1 MEQSLMDKLTILA
14 DSAKY
19 DVACT
24 SSGASR
30 AAGAGGV
37 GSCYAPGCCHAFTA
51 DGRCVSLLKVLMTNC
66 CSFDCSYCVNRKSN
80 DLPRATFSPRELAEL
95 TMEFYRRNYIEGL
108 FLSSAVLVSP
118 DYTTE
123 RMLAV
128 LRLLRG
134 QLYSRQLR
142 DTGRVESWFTDC
154 GARMGQDI
162 EGFVAN
168 ARQQYVQAGLAEE
181 QRAEAEAKQ
190 KAGRGRFRIRP
201 ASAFAPERAAYL
213 VQPYLPRGMVSI
225 LGGVSA
231 AGKTSLALDVCAR
244 LTRGA
249 AFAPDTPPQPPATV
263 LYLTAENDPNKVLRP
278 RAEAMGA
285 DLDRLYFQDGA
296 SYSMGDEELAALC
309 RVYRPALLVFD
320 PIQSYLGQG
329 VQMNRAE
336 QVRPLLDH
344 LGALAKELDM
354 AVLLIGH
361 MSKPGPGV
369 CSALDRLLGS
379 SDFRNAARSILI
391 AGRDPEH
398 PEVRVVAHA
407 KNSLGQ
413 PGESQRYR
421 ICPQGTVA
429 YDGPCTLTADA
440 IIREAGTPATGNGR
454 PSAALANAIE
464 ALEKQLS
471 FVGWV
476 EAGEVYRLCAERDIS
491 VSTIRRA
498 RVALGLKTLYIG
510 NQPNRKNYWYQ
521 PELEEASVVA
531 DITNQ
536 NQQIQLA

>member
-1 MEQSLMDKLTILA
+1 MDA
-14 DSAKY
+14 NKY
-19 DVACT
+19 RTAYDKAQAVQHEVWTELCQHLEH
-24 SSGASR
+24 
-30 AAGAGGV
+30 
-37 GSCYAPGCCHAFTA
+37 APDAQ
-51 DGRCVSLLKVLMTNC
+51 LL
-66 CSFDCSYCVNRKSN
+66 S
-80 DLPRATFSPRELAEL
+80 
-95 TMEFYRRNYIEGL
+95 
-108 FLSSAVLVSP
+108 
-118 DYTTE
+118 DYTATLVYTLDKDRRE
-123 RMLAV
+123 EA

-296 SYSMGDEELAALC
+296 SYSMGDEELTALC

-354 AVLLIGH
+354 AVLLISH

-421 ICPQGTVA
+421 ICPPGGGHPRHRQWPSLCRPCQRHRGAGKAAVLCGLGRGGRGVPPVRRAGYLGQYHPQGTHRAGFEAVA
-429 YDGPCTLTADA
+429 
-440 IIREAGTPATGNGR
+440 RWK
-454 PSAALANAIE
+454 AAEPEDLLA
-464 ALEKQLS
+464 S
-471 FVGWV
+471 
-476 EAGEVYRLCAERDIS
+476 S
-491 VSTIRRA
+491 RA
-498 RVALGLKTLYIG
+498 
-510 NQPNRKNYWYQ
+510 
-521 PELEEASVVA
+521 
-531 DITNQ
+531 
-536 NQQIQLA
+536 

>member
-1 MEQSLMDKLTILA
+1 MDA
-14 DSAKY
+14 NKY
-19 DVACT
+19 RTAYDKAQAVQHEVWTELCQHLEH
-24 SSGASR
+24 
-30 AAGAGGV
+30 
-37 GSCYAPGCCHAFTA
+37 APDAQ
-51 DGRCVSLLKVLMTNC
+51 LL
-66 CSFDCSYCVNRKSN
+66 S
-80 DLPRATFSPRELAEL
+80 
-95 TMEFYRRNYIEGL
+95 
-108 FLSSAVLVSP
+108 
-118 DYTTE
+118 DYTATLVYTLDKDRRE
-123 RMLAV
+123 EA

-285 DLDRLYFQDGA
+285 DLTRLYFQEGA
-296 SYSMGDEELAALC
+296 SYAMGDEDLYNLC
-309 RVYRPALLVFD
+309 RAIRPDLLVFD

-336 QVRPLLDH
+336 QVRPLLDS
-344 LGALAKELDM
+344 LSALAKELDM
-354 AVLLIGH
+354 AVLLISH

-391 AGRDPEH
+391 VGRDPDD
-398 PEVRVVAHA
+398 PDTRVFAHA
-407 KNSLGQ
+407 KNSLGI
-413 PGESQRYR
+413 PGQSQKYH
-421 ICPQGTVA
+421 ICPGGTVA
-429 YDGPCTLTADA
+429 YDGPCDLTADR
-440 IIREAGTPATGNGR
+440 IIQESGAAQRTAHPAATLN
-454 PSAALANAIE
+454 AAVE
-464 ALEKQLS
+464 ALDKQLG
-471 FVGWV
+471 FMGWV
-476 EAGEVYRLCAERDIS
+476 EYAEVVRLCAQHGFSER
-491 VSTIRRA
+491 TMRRA
-498 RVALGLKTLYIG
+498 KTAMELKTAYAGTFQNRVILWYRPEMDEEHVRADYA
-510 NQPNRKNYWYQ
+510 NQH
-521 PELEEASVVA
+521 E
-531 DITNQ
+531 
-536 NQQIQLA
+536 QLKMA

>member
-1 MEQSLMDKLTILA
+1 M
-14 DSAKY
+14 
-19 DVACT
+19 
-24 SSGASR
+24 
-30 AAGAGGV
+30 
-37 GSCYAPGCCHAFTA
+37 
-51 DGRCVSLLKVLMTNC
+51 
-66 CSFDCSYCVNRKSN
+66 
-80 DLPRATFSPRELAEL
+80 
-95 TMEFYRRNYIEGL
+95 
-108 FLSSAVLVSP
+108 
-118 DYTTE
+118 
-123 RMLAV
+123 
-128 LRLLRG
+128 
-134 QLYSRQLR
+134 
-142 DTGRVESWFTDC
+142 
-154 GARMGQDI
+154 
-162 EGFVAN
+162 
-168 ARQQYVQAGLAEE
+168 
-181 QRAEAEAKQ
+181 
-190 KAGRGRFRIRP
+190 
-201 ASAFAPERAAYL
+201 
-213 VQPYLPRGMVSI
+213 
-225 LGGVSA
+225 
-231 AGKTSLALDVCAR
+231 
-244 LTRGA
+244 
-249 AFAPDTPPQPPATV
+249 
-263 LYLTAENDPNKVLRP
+263 LRP

-354 AVLLIGH
+354 AVLLISH

-498 RVALGLKTLYIG
+498 RVALGLKVLRVG
-510 NQPNRKNYWYQ
+510 MQPNQKNYWYR
-521 PELEEASVVA
+521 PELTESTVCAEVK
-531 DITNQ
+531 NL
-536 NQQIQLA
+536 NQQLKLSG

>member
-1 MEQSLMDKLTILA
+1 MDA
-14 DSAKY
+14 NKY
-19 DVACT
+19 RTAYDKAQAVQHEVWTELCQHLEH
-24 SSGASR
+24 
-30 AAGAGGV
+30 
-37 GSCYAPGCCHAFTA
+37 APDAQ
-51 DGRCVSLLKVLMTNC
+51 LL
-66 CSFDCSYCVNRKSN
+66 S
-80 DLPRATFSPRELAEL
+80 
-95 TMEFYRRNYIEGL
+95 
-108 FLSSAVLVSP
+108 
-118 DYTTE
+118 DYTATLVYTLDKDRRE
-123 RMLAV
+123 EA

-354 AVLLIGH
+354 AVLLISH

-379 SDFRNAARSILI
+379 SDFRNAPAASSSPGGTRSTRRCGWWPTPKTALVS
-391 AGRDPEH
+391 P
-398 PEVRVVAHA
+398 A
-407 KNSLGQ
+407 KAS
-413 PGESQRYR
+413 
-421 ICPQGTVA
+421 A
-429 YDGPCTLTADA
+429 TA
-440 IIREAGTPATGNGR
+440 
-454 PSAALANAIE
+454 
-464 ALEKQLS
+464 
-471 FVGWV
+471 
-476 EAGEVYRLCAERDIS
+476 S
-491 VSTIRRA
+491 VRRA
-498 RVALGLKTLYIG
+498 RWPTTAPAPLPPTPSSGRRAPPPPATAAPLPPLPTPSRRWKSSCPSWAG
-510 NQPNRKNYWYQ
+510 
-521 PELEEASVVA
+521 
-531 DITNQ
+531 
-536 NQQIQLA
+536 

>member
-1 MEQSLMDKLTILA
+1 MSEGGFYMDA
-14 DSAKY
+14 NKY
-19 DVACT
+19 RTAYDKAQAVQHEVWTELCQHLEH
-24 SSGASR
+24 
-30 AAGAGGV
+30 
-37 GSCYAPGCCHAFTA
+37 APDAQ
-51 DGRCVSLLKVLMTNC
+51 LL
-66 CSFDCSYCVNRKSN
+66 S
-80 DLPRATFSPRELAEL
+80 
-95 TMEFYRRNYIEGL
+95 
-108 FLSSAVLVSP
+108 
-118 DYTTE
+118 DYTATLVYTLDKDRRE
-123 RMLAV
+123 EA

-142 DTGRVESWFTDC
+142 DTGRVESWYTDC

-181 QRAEAEAKQ
+181 QRAETEAKQ

-354 AVLLIGH
+354 AVLLISH
-361 MSKPGPGV
+361 MSK
-369 CSALDRLLGS
+369 
-379 SDFRNAARSILI
+379 
-391 AGRDPEH
+391 
-398 PEVRVVAHA
+398 
-407 KNSLGQ
+407 

-476 EAGEVYRLCAERDIS
+476 EAGEVHRLCAERDIS
-491 VSTIRRA
+491 DSTIRRA
-498 RVALGLKTLYIG
+498 RIALDLKLLRVG
-510 NQPNRKNYWYQ
+510 KPPNQKIYWHR
-521 PELEEASVVA
+521 PELEPAAVA
-531 DITNQ
+531 AEIINLNKQT
-536 NQQIQLA
+536 QLPL

>member
-1 MEQSLMDKLTILA
+1 MDA
-14 DSAKY
+14 NKY
-19 DVACT
+19 RTAYDKAQAVQHEVWTELCQHLEH
-24 SSGASR
+24 
-30 AAGAGGV
+30 
-37 GSCYAPGCCHAFTA
+37 APDAQ
-51 DGRCVSLLKVLMTNC
+51 LL
-66 CSFDCSYCVNRKSN
+66 S
-80 DLPRATFSPRELAEL
+80 
-95 TMEFYRRNYIEGL
+95 
-108 FLSSAVLVSP
+108 
-118 DYTTE
+118 DYTATLVYTLDKDRRE
-123 RMLAV
+123 EA

-154 GARMGQDI
+154 GARMGRDI

-181 QRAEAEAKQ
+181 QRAETEAKQ

-249 AFAPDTPPQPPATV
+249 AFAPEDPPQPPATV

-344 LGALAKELDM
+344 LGVLAKELDM
-354 AVLLIGH
+354 AVLLISH

-491 VSTIRRA
+491 DSTIRRA
-498 RVALGLKTLYIG
+498 RIALDLKLLRVG
-510 NQPNRKNYWYQ
+510 KPPNQKIYWHR
-521 PELEEASVVA
+521 PELEPAAVA
-531 DITNQ
+531 AEIINLNKQT
-536 NQQIQLA
+536 QLPL